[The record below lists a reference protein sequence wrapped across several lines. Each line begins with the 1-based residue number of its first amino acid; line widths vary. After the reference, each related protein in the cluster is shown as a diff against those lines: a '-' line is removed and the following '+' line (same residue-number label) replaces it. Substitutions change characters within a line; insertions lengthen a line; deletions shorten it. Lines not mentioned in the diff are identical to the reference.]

1 VWQVLLK
8 EWWVVT
14 RRLIDIESLA
24 DWTDVYPA
32 WPLLQRLGAGRA
44 MGELIYCVDGV
55 KEAADLLTAGLNA
68 AGSRK

>member
-24 DWTDVYPA
+24 DFDAHIGKPA
-32 WPLLQRLGAGRA
+32 
-44 MGELIYCVDGV
+44 
-55 KEAADLLTAGLNA
+55 T
-68 AGSRK
+68 